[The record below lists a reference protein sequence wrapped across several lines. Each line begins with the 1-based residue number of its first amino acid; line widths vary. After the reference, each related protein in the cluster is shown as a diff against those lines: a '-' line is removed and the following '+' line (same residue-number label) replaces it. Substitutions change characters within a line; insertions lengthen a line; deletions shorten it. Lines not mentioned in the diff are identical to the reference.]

1 MGNTATRP
9 EGAAGRRRRC
19 SLLAVV
25 AAAALVLAACGVG
38 GGQGAPSGPG
48 VPFVPVNSGGSQ
60 EGPPPDALA
69 MTATPGKFQLPQGTP
84 GVGKAQV
91 VLGSKDFA
99 EQDLLND
106 VYTQALRAKGYTI
119 ISKLRIGSSE
129 VIDQAFASDLIQMYP
144 EYLGEIATGTTMA
157 ALRTPPLNASSTYR
171 AAQQFEQSQ
180 RAGQL
185 FQQTPY
191 QNVDTIVVKPDFA
204 QRYGLKTVA
213 DLNNVGPGGQGVKIA
228 AQAPFR
234 TRFSGL
240 VGLGS
245 QYGLTQ
251 LESGFV
257 PVPAGEGVY
266 RALDDGQVNAA
277 DAFST
282 DPQLL
287 GNQYVPLRDPRNI
300 FGSQFVAPVVK
311 QATAQQE
318 GPEFEQT
325 CDWVSGLL
333 TVRAIQQ
340 MNQAVANGQNPVNAA
355 GTFLQQSGL
364 R

>member
-1 MGNTATRP
+1 MGITAGRP
-9 EGAAGRRRRC
+9 GDALGRRRRW

-25 AAAALVLAACGVG
+25 AAAMLVLVACGVG
-38 GGQGAPSGPG
+38 GGQGAPTGAG
-48 VPFVPVNSGGSQ
+48 APFVPADSGGSQ
-60 EGPPPDALA
+60 DGPPRDALA

-106 VYTQALRAKGYTI
+106 LYTQALRAKGYTI
-119 ISKLRIGSSE
+119 IPKPRIGSSE
-129 VIDQAFASDLIQMYP
+129 VIDQAFASDQIQMYP
-144 EYLGEIATGTTMA
+144 EYLGEIATGSTMA
-157 ALRTPPLNASSTYR
+157 ALRTPPVNASSTYR
-171 AAQQFEQSQ
+171 AVQQFEQSQ

-191 QNVDTIVVKPDFA
+191 ENVDTIVVQPDFA
-204 QRYGLKTVA
+204 QRFGLETVA
-213 DLNNVGPGGQGVKIA
+213 DLNDVGPGGQDVRIA

-240 VGLGS
+240 VGMAS

-251 LESGFV
+251 LEPGFV
-257 PVPAGEGVY
+257 PVPAGEVY
-266 RALDDGQVNAA
+266 RALDSGQVNAA

-287 GNQYVPLRDPRNI
+287 GNRYVPLRDPRHV

-311 QATAQQE
+311 QATVQQE

-325 CDWVSGLL
+325 CNWVSGLL

-340 MNQAVANGQNPVNAA
+340 MNQAVASGQNHAEVAR
-355 GTFLQQSGL
+355 TFLQQSGL

>member
-1 MGNTATRP
+1 MGMTAARRG
-9 EGAAGRRRRC
+9 GAAGGRRRC

-38 GGQGAPSGPG
+38 GGQGTPTGAGA
-48 VPFVPVNSGGSQ
+48 PFVPAASGGSQ
-60 EGPPPDALA
+60 DGPPPDALA
-69 MTATPGKFQLPQGTP
+69 MTATPGKFELPQGTP

-106 VYTQALRAKGYTI
+106 IYTQALRAKGYTI
-119 ISKLRIGSSE
+119 IPKLRIGSSE
-129 VIDQAFASDLIQMYP
+129 VIDQAFASNQIQMYP
-144 EYLGEIATGTTMA
+144 EYLGEIATGSTMA

-204 QRYGLKTVA
+204 QRYGLTTVA
-213 DLNNVGPGGQGVKIA
+213 DLNNVGPEGQGVKIA
-228 AQAPFR
+228 AQAPFE

-240 VGLGS
+240 AGMAS

-251 LESGFV
+251 LKPGFV
-257 PVPAGEGVY
+257 PVPAGERVY
-266 RALDDGQVNAA
+266 LALDSGQGNAA

-287 GNQYVPLRDPRNI
+287 GNQYVPLKDPRNI

-311 QATAQQE
+311 QATVQQE

-325 CDWVSGLL
+325 CNWVSGLL

-340 MNQAVANGQNPVNAA
+340 MNQAVASGQNPVGVAQ
-355 GTFLQQSGL
+355 TFLQQSGL